1 MKIMLVPQEESILG
15 TEDGPPSLMEAILFF
30 FRNNFVGVLSIS
42 DIRKYLIVRRNKR
55 VRDES
60 SEKKTSAE
68 NEKKAK
74 RWKQTDIGCY
84 YVVPETCI
92 VTPKPIQMKRRRK
105 NNNHESYNEM
115 NKRNKLSDGATSW
128 PTNNDE
134 RLKQGGT
141 KRKMSVYCAHSR
153 KKRTNIMMSDVRK
166 KATDA
171 NVYVLLDNPL
181 LDPALAGSRVP

>member
-1 MKIMLVPQEESILG
+1 MS
-15 TEDGPPSLMEAILFF
+15 
-30 FRNNFVGVLSIS
+30 
-42 DIRKYLIVRRNKR
+42 
-55 VRDES
+55 
-60 SEKKTSAE
+60 
-68 NEKKAK
+68 
-74 RWKQTDIGCY
+74 
-84 YVVPETCI
+84 
-92 VTPKPIQMKRRRK
+92 
-105 NNNHESYNEM
+105 
-115 NKRNKLSDGATSW
+115 KRNKLTDDANSY

-141 KRKMSVYCAHSR
+141 KRKTNVYCAHSR